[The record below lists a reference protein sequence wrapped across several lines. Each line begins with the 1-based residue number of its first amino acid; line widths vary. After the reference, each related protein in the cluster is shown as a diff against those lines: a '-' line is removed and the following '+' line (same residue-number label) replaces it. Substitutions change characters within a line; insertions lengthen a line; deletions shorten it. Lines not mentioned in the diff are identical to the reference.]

1 MTEAEWLA
9 CEEPGAMLSLLRD
22 RVSDRKMRLFGCAC
36 YRSLWAKV
44 RVAEIR
50 WDVLRA
56 NEAYAD
62 GAISKQAFKLARKRL
77 PDWDGPH
84 VSGQAWEVAG
94 MSSRQCLGETSLP
107 GRPVTRE
114 RPEELPVQVAILRC
128 IFGNPF
134 RTVTFSPSWR
144 TDTAVSLARQ
154 MYDAREFSAMPILAD
169 ALQDAGCDNDDIL
182 AHCRDTQLPHVR
194 GCWGVDAVLGKE

>member
-1 MTEAEWLA
+1 MEAEWLA
-9 CEEPGAMLSLLRD
+9 CEDPGSMLSLLREQ
-22 RVSDRKMRLFGCAC
+22 VSDRKMRLFGCAC

-94 MSSRQCLGETSLP
+94 MSSRQCLDETSVP

-114 RPEELPVQVAILRC
+114 RPEELPVQVWILRC

-134 RTVTFSPSWR
+134 RPVTFDPAWN
-144 TDTAVSLARQ
+144 TDTVLTLAKQ
-154 MYDAREFSAMPILAD
+154 MYESREFSAMPILAD
-169 ALQDAGCDNDDIL
+169 ALQDAGCTNENVL
-182 AHCRDTQLPHVR
+182 NHCRDVTAHHVR
-194 GCWGVDAVLGKE
+194 GCWVVDGILGKK

>member
-9 CEEPGAMLSLLRD
+9 YEAPGPMLSLLRE

-36 YRSLWAKV
+36 YRILWAKV

-56 NEAYAD
+56 SEVYAD
-62 GAISKQAFKLARKRL
+62 GAISKQALKLAWKRL

-94 MSSRQCLGETSLP
+94 MSSRQCLGETAVP
-107 GRPVTRE
+107 GRPVRRE
-114 RPEELPVQVAILRC
+114 RPEVLPVQVAALRC

-134 RTVTFSPSWR
+134 HPVAFSSEWC
-144 TDTAVSLARQ
+144 TDTVVTLARQ
-154 MYDAREFSAMPILAD
+154 MYESREFSTMPILAD
-169 ALQDAGCDNDDIL
+169 ALQDAGCDSDDVL
-182 AHCRDTQLPHVR
+182 NHSRGPNPHVR
-194 GCWGVDAVLGKE
+194 GCWVVDLVLGKG